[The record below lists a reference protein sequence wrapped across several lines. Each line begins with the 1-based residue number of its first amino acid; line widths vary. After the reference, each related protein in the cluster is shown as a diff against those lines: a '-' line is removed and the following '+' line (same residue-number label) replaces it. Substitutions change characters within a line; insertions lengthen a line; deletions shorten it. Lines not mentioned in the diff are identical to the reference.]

1 MVNEESSA
9 KSLHFMVEKGAKP
22 TVRMFMNILKA
33 VAPIRPLT
41 SELPYASGVALKKQ
55 ANKQQNK
62 TAPS

>member
-33 VAPIRPLT
+33 YMRHRHEMECRTSVHAPQDRSLFR
-41 SELPYASGVALKKQ
+41 SGRGRAL
-55 ANKQQNK
+55 
-62 TAPS
+62 